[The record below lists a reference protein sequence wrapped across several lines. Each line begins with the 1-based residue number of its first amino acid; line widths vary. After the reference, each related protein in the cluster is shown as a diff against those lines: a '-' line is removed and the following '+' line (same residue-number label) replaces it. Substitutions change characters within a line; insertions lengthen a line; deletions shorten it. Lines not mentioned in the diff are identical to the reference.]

1 MALNRVTLDDKYDL
15 AKSRIFVTGFQAL
28 VRLCLMQKERDR
40 RAGLNTAGYVTGYR
54 GSPLGTLDQQ
64 FIRARRHLD
73 RYDVLFQGGLNEDIA
88 ATALWGS
95 QQAELR
101 GEGKFDGVFGL
112 WYGKGPGVDRT
123 GDVFRHANFAGA
135 SRYGGV
141 LALMG
146 DDHTAESSTTAHQ
159 SEYHFIDVMIPI
171 LNPAGVQ
178 EILDY
183 GLYGWAMSRFC
194 GTWVALKSM
203 HETVESTA
211 VIDGSLERV
220 NITIPRDFAMP
231 DGGLNIRLRDTILGQ
246 EARLHD
252 YKRDAMLAFV
262 RANKLNTYITSG
274 GRKPRIGII
283 TVGKSYLDVRQALD
297 ELGIDEVKCN
307 DLGIRLYKIGC
318 PWPIGRDDLKSFAEG
333 LELIIVIEE
342 KRSLLE
348 VQVREE
354 LYGTANQPVCIG
366 KKDEAGNWLFPVK
379 GALDPNEVAIC
390 IGDRILQR
398 VGPNEEIA
406 RRVAGLKEAQRILA
420 ETTDIA
426 VRTPYFCSGCPHNSS
441 TVVPDGMRAYAGIGC
456 HYMAQ
461 WMDRSTLGYT
471 QMGGEGAN
479 WIGEAPFSKRAHVF
493 QNLGDGTYNHSGY
506 MAIRGAIAAGVNI
519 TYKILFN
526 DAVAM
531 TGGQANDGGLTVP
544 QIARQVAAEGA
555 KRIVVVTDEPWK
567 YSKREDWPRGL
578 TIHHRDDLIPV
589 QEELARIPGVTVL
602 IYDQTCAAEKRRR
615 RKRGTFPD
623 PDKRVIINEL
633 VCEGCGDCGVK
644 SNCVSVQPLE
654 TEWGR
659 KRTIDQS
666 SCNKDFSCVKGFCP
680 SFVTVTGAKLKQGT
694 AGALTSP
701 QPKSDVSDFGHL
713 KVPNSGKPEFGR
725 GEVGS
730 PREPGEGKPSH
741 AQSKQGAPLPAGGE
755 REITG
760 NGDLPEPDL
769 PPIKQTFDVIVTGV
783 GGTGIVTI
791 GGILGMAAHLEG
803 KGVGVLDMAGLAQK
817 GGAVHSHMRIA
828 ERPED
833 IHAIRIAAG
842 AADLVLGGDIVVAG
856 NKKVLAAVK
865 HGSTVMVINMAEFL
879 PGDFTRNPDFSL
891 PTERLKRAIIA
902 DAGREKTHFIDAT
915 RAALALFGN
924 TVAANIF
931 LVGYAYQLG
940 AIPLSAAS
948 IDEAI
953 ALNGEAVEM
962 NKAAFRWGRRAAIDR
977 EALAAVIEPAPAQ
990 LSDARK
996 LSQSFAEVVARRV
1009 EFLTAYQDA
1018 RYAARYRGWVDR
1030 TQAVEAERV
1039 PGRSGL
1045 AEAVARYLFKLMAYK
1060 DEYEVARLYSDGSFM
1075 KQVHSEL
1082 GGERLRFHVHLAPPL
1097 LAPVNKATGEPKKL
1111 TFGPWIFPLFKVLA
1125 KFKGL
1130 RGTPFDP
1137 FGYSCERKT
1146 ERALIADYEAMLTEV
1161 LPKLAVS
1168 NHHIAV
1174 GLAAIPEKIRGF
1186 GHVKMRHLKAAKADE
1201 AALFEQFRAG
1211 PRPLLR
1217 AAE

>member
-1 MALNRVTLDDKYDL
+1 MALNQVTLDDKYDL
-15 AKSRIFVTGFQAL
+15 TKSRIFVTGFQAI
-28 VRLCLMQKERDR
+28 VRLCLMQKERDL

-64 FIRARRHLD
+64 FIRAQRSLD
-73 RYDVLFQGGLNEDIA
+73 KYDIRFQAGLNEDIA
-88 ATALWGS
+88 ATAIWGS

-101 GEGKFDGVFGL
+101 REGKFDGVFGL

-123 GDVFRHANFAGA
+123 GDVFRHANFAGT
-135 SRYGGV
+135 SKHGGV

-220 NITIPRDFAMP
+220 NIVIPEDFVP
-231 DGGLNIRLRDTILGQ
+231 PEGGLNIRLRDTILGQ

-262 RANKLNTYITSG
+262 RANRLNKYITSG
-274 GRKPRIGII
+274 GRRPKIGII

-297 ELGIDEVKCN
+297 ELGIDEVRCN
-307 DLGIRLYKIGC
+307 DLGIRLYKIAC
-318 PWPIGRDDLKSFAEG
+318 PWPISQQDLKAFADG
-333 LELIIVIEE
+333 LELIIVVEE
-342 KRSLLE
+342 KRSLIE

-366 KKDEAGNWLFPVK
+366 KKDEQGNWLFPVK

-390 IGDRILQR
+390 IGERILQR
-398 VGPNEEIA
+398 VSPNEEIA
-406 RRVAGLKEAQRILA
+406 ARVAALKGAQRILA
-420 ETTDIA
+420 ETQDVA

-441 TVVPDGMRAYAGIGC
+441 TVVPEGMRAYAGIGC

-479 WIGEAPFSKRAHVF
+479 WIGEAPFSKRPHVF

-506 MAIRGAIAAGVNI
+506 MAIRAAIAAGVNI

-531 TGGQANDGGLTVP
+531 TGGQPNDGGLTVP
-544 QIARQVAAEGA
+544 KIARQVAAEGA
-555 KRIVVVTDEPWK
+555 RRVVVVTDEPWK
-567 YSKREDWPRGL
+567 YAKNEEWPRGL
-578 TIHHRDDLIPV
+578 TIHHRDELIPI
-589 QEELARIPGVTVL
+589 QQELAAIPGVTVL

-615 RKRGTFPD
+615 RKRGRFPD

-680 SFVTVTGAKLKQGT
+680 SFVTVHGAKLKRGT
-694 AGALTSP
+694 GVAVAQAL
-701 QPKSDVSDFGHL
+701 
-713 KVPNSGKPEFGR
+713 
-725 GEVGS
+725 
-730 PREPGEGKPSH
+730 
-741 AQSKQGAPLPAGGE
+741 APLP
-755 REITG
+755 
-760 NGDLPEPDL
+760 DPKLPAIAKTYD
-769 PPIKQTFDVIVTGV
+769 IIVTGV
-783 GGTGIVTI
+783 GGTGVVTI

-803 KGVGVLDMAGLAQK
+803 KGVGILDMAGLAQK
-817 GGAVHSHMRIA
+817 GGAVYSHIRIA
-828 ERPED
+828 ERSED

-842 AADLVLGGDIVVAG
+842 GADLVLGGDIVVAG
-856 NKKVLAAVK
+856 NKKVLGAVK
-865 HGSTVMVINMAEFL
+865 HGTTEMVINLAEVL
-879 PGDFTRNPDFSL
+879 PGDFTRNADFSL
-891 PTERLKRAIIA
+891 PTERLKRAILA
-902 DAGREKTHFIDAT
+902 DAGAEKTHFIDAT
-915 RAALALFGN
+915 RAAIALLGN
-924 TVAANIF
+924 SIGSNIF

-940 AIPLSAAS
+940 AIPLSTAS
-948 IDEAI
+948 IMQAI
-953 ALNGEAVEM
+953 ELNGEAVEM
-962 NKAAFRWGRRAAIDR
+962 NQAAFHWGRRAACEPAAV
-977 EALAAVIEPAPAQ
+977 EALIKPAPEA
-990 LSDARK
+990 LSDART
-996 LSQSFAEVVARRV
+996 LSRSFEEMVARRV
-1009 EFLTAYQDA
+1009 AYLTAYQNVA
-1018 RYAARYRGWVDR
+1018 YATRYRRWVEE
-1030 TQAVEAERV
+1030 TKAVEAART
-1039 PGRSGL
+1039 PGKSGL
-1045 AEAVARYLFKLMAYK
+1045 ADAVGRYLFKLMAYK
-1060 DEYEVARLYSDGSFM
+1060 DEYEVARLYADDSFA
-1075 KQVHSEL
+1075 KQVRSEL
-1082 GGERLRFHVHLAPPL
+1082 GGEHLRLYVHLAPPL
-1097 LAPVNKATGEPKKL
+1097 LARADKLTGEPKKV
-1111 TFGPWIFPLFKVLA
+1111 TFGPWIFPLFRLLA
-1125 KFKGL
+1125 KCKFL
-1130 RGTPFDP
+1130 RGTAFDP
-1137 FGYSCERKT
+1137 FGYTAERRR
-1146 ERALIADYEAMLTEV
+1146 ERALVREYEMMLEEV
-1161 LPKLAVS
+1161 LARLNPDNHDVAV
-1168 NHHIAV
+1168 A
-1174 GLAAIPEKIRGF
+1174 LAAIPEKIRGF
-1186 GHVKMRHLKAAKADE
+1186 GHVKTRHLKAAKAEE
-1201 AALFEQFRAG
+1201 AALLEQLRAG
-1211 PRPLLR
+1211 PAPLLK